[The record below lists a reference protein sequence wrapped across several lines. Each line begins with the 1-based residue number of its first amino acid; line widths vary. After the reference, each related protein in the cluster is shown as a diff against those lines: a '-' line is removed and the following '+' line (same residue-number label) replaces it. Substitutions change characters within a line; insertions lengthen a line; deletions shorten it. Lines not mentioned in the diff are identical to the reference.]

1 MDILLFDGVGVLIA
15 VVLIVASF
23 FSKTMVF
30 GRILGGKSQKMTW
43 FVRVWMFLAGVTG
56 VCGFGLAILKQLH
69 VAINPTAV
77 DIGQSL
83 SEVVLFML
91 FLSMVV
97 PFLVVSVRDLW
108 LKRNEETGVHRI
120 ISICLALIFLYLIW
134 EATPAI
140 MRKVLTLFH
149 NLGQTWGHV

>member
-1 MDILLFDGVGVLIA
+1 MNTLFFNGVGVLIA

-30 GRILGGKSQKMTW
+30 GRIFGGEPQKTTR
-43 FVRVWMFLAGVTG
+43 FGRVWMFLAGLTG
-56 VCGFGLAILKQLH
+56 VCGFGLPILKQLH
-69 VAINPTAV
+69 VASNPASV

-91 FLSMVV
+91 FLSMVI
-97 PFLVVSVRDLW
+97 PLLIVSVRDLW
-108 LKRNEETGVHRI
+108 LKRNEETRVHRI

-149 NLGQTWGHV
+149 NLSTARAG